1 MNATPPAL
9 VLFSHGSLLCGSGQ
23 ALQAH
28 AQNIRDLHRY
38 AAVEIG
44 YLNYNQPSIEE
55 AVARCRAA
63 GAREIVIVPYFLVAG
78 KFVTVDL
85 PARLKDV
92 LAQNPDLLYHE
103 AKAIEAH
110 PKMLELVEQ
119 SVAQQRDPAI
129 WQAEQIEQAR
139 TRCTLRPDCP
149 LYGSL
154 LCRAHP
160 AVAEAKTS
168 ADGLHETAPSG
179 IKPDPDSFRGAGGK
193 AILMVLHG
201 SPRAAANKPAL
212 AIARALEAKLVGH
225 RIVVAYLECNQ
236 PSLQDALSQ
245 LGAADVAQVSVVPY
259 FLHPGRHLI
268 LDIGNALLESRARYP
283 GMGVTIGPY
292 TGELPGLRDILL
304 DRAAEAF

>member
-1 MNATPPAL
+1 MSAAPAL

-23 ALQAH
+23 ALQAQ
-28 AQNIRDLHRY
+28 AERIRETKRY

-44 YLNYNQPSIEE
+44 YLNYNEPSIEE
-55 AVARCRAA
+55 AVTRCRTA
-63 GAREIVIVPYFLVAG
+63 GAREVVIVPYFLVAG

-85 PARLKDV
+85 PARLKLV
-92 LAQNPDLLYHE
+92 LSQNPDMLYR
-103 AKAIEAH
+103 AARAIEAH
-110 PKMLELVEQ
+110 PNMLELVEQ
-119 SVAQQRDPAI
+119 SVAQQRDPAG

-139 TRCTLRPDCP
+139 TRCTLRRDCP

-160 AVAEAKTS
+160 AVAEAKAS
-168 ADGLHETAPSG
+168 ADAMHETASPSV
-179 IKPDPDSFRGAGGK
+179 KPDPDSFRGSGGK

-225 RIVVAYLECNQ
+225 QVVVAYLECNQ
-236 PSLQDALSQ
+236 PSLPDALHQ
-245 LGAADVAQVSVVPY
+245 LGAADVAEVAVVPY

-268 LDIGNALLESRARYP
+268 LDIGNALLESRTRYP
-283 GMGVTIGPY
+283 GMAVTIGPY
-292 TGELPGLRDILL
+292 IGELPGLADILL
-304 DRAAEAF
+304 GRAAEAI